1 MTQRTKTDLINNV
14 INSLLPDNV
23 SGEISPEDL
32 RTGFVDTTDSVIFW
46 DASAPSSA
54 SATCSAGQINF
65 AATEGVY
72 FLYIC
77 VATDTWKR
85 AELASF

>member
-1 MTQRTKTDLINNV
+1 MTQSTKTDLINNV

-32 RTGFVDTTDSVIFW
+32 RTGFVDTTDCVIFW
-46 DASAPSSA
+46 DDSAPSSA